1 MLNGVKN
8 FAIDKV
14 LRHVADNAK
23 LNATTNGL
31 ALAAVLYAIIQANAN
46 WMLMFQCCAAP
57 GSLQEVVRVAAG
69 ALVALLLFLT
79 GKFPGL
85 KQWLP
90 VAQEIIGEAEK
101 EAVAAPTTKGA

>member
-1 MLNGVKN
+1 MLNGIKN
-8 FAIDKV
+8 FAISKV
-14 LRHVADNAK
+14 VRHVADNSR

-31 ALAAVLYAIIQANAN
+31 AIATILYAALQANAN

-57 GSLQEVVRVAAG
+57 GSLQEIVRVAA
-69 ALVALLLFLT
+69 AIIVALLLFLC

-90 VAQEIIGEAEK
+90 VAQEIITEAQK
-101 EAVAAPTTKGA
+101 EAAAPPAAKKE